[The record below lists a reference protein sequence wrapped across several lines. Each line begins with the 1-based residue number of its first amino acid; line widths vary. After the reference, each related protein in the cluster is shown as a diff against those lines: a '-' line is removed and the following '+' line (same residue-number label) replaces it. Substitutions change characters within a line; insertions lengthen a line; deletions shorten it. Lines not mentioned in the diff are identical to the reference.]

1 LLAFIGHHSRKLGFR
16 EQRTDVEN
24 VHDVVEKDLAKE
36 IDVILSCADV
46 LADCIE
52 QITEQIRKNRSARYH
67 LEKVALLK

>member
-1 LLAFIGHHSRKLGFR
+1 M
-16 EQRTDVEN
+16 EN

-36 IDVILSCADV
+36 IDVIISCSDV

-67 LEKVALLK
+67 LEKVEFFK